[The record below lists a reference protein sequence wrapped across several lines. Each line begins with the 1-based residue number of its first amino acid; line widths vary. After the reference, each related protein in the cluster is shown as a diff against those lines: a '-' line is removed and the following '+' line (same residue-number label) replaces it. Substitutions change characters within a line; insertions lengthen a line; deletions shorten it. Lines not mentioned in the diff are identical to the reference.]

1 MCRRLNVVLTGF
13 MGTGKTTVGKIISE
27 KLNLIF
33 LDIDELIE
41 KTTGMKISEIFKKFG
56 ENRFRDIEAE
66 MVKIVTKKRGRV
78 ISTGGGVVLREENLN
93 NLRKSGIVFCLT
105 ASPKTIFER
114 TRGCEDRPLLQGDN
128 TLDKI
133 KKLMNERRPFYE
145 KAGII
150 INTDGLT
157 AYEVADII
165 IKEYE
170 RLTNGK
176 DQS

>member
-1 MCRRLNVVLTGF
+1 MKKKPNIIITGF
-13 MGTGKTTVGKIISE
+13 MGTGKTTVGKIISN
-27 KLNLIF
+27 KLNFIF

-56 ENRFRDIEAE
+56 ENRFRDIETE
-66 MVKIVTKKRGRV
+66 MVKIVIKKRGQV
-78 ISTGGGVVLREENLN
+78 ISTGGGVVLREENLH
-93 NLRKSGIVFCLT
+93 NLKKSGIIFCLT
-105 ASPKTIFER
+105 ASPNTIFER
-114 TRGCEDRPLLQGDN
+114 TKGCKDRPLLQVDN
-128 TLDKI
+128 PQDKI

-157 AYEVADII
+157 ASEVADRM

-176 DQS
+176 D